1 MSDRNRQS
9 IRKYVSLMRI
19 DHWIKQLFI
28 FPGVVCALFFF
39 PKEAN
44 DWLYF
49 VLNLLVG
56 FLSTSVIASAN
67 YTINEYLDAEYDR
80 FHPTKKYRTSVTV
93 GVEGKTVW
101 ILWVTLTV
109 IGLLSGL
116 FIGVPFTLC
125 LLFLWAM
132 GLFYNVRPFRTKDI
146 MIIDV
151 LTESVNN
158 AIRLL
163 LGWFVVV
170 GDFLPPCSLIIGYWM
185 MGAFL
190 MAVKRL
196 AEYRM
201 IGNACIAGK
210 YRKSFNGYNEASLI
224 CTSFFYAI
232 VSVIFICIFL
242 IKYRIELIL
251 FIPFLIGLY
260 CYYLW
265 LSYKKDSCVQK
276 PEKLYHEHRLMA
288 YCLFL
293 VLLFCLLLFVNIPE
307 LEIFTSNILISI

>member
-1 MSDRNRQS
+1 
-9 IRKYVSLMRI
+9 MRI

-39 PKEAN
+39 PKEVDDYICFA
-44 DWLYF
+44 LHLF
-49 VLNLLVG
+49 IG

-80 FHPTKKYRTSVTV
+80 FHPTKMYRTSVMV
-93 GVEGKTVW
+93 GVKGKTVW
-101 ILWVTLTV
+101 FQWAVLTV
-109 IGLLSGL
+109 AGLSSGL

-125 LLFLWAM
+125 LLFLWIM
-132 GLFYNVRPFRTKDI
+132 GIFYNVRPFRTKDI

-163 LGWFVVV
+163 LGWFIVIDV
-170 GDFLPPCSLIIGYWM
+170 FLPPCSCIIGYWM
-185 MGAFL
+185 LGAFL

-210 YRKSFNGYNEASLI
+210 YRKSFNGYNEALLV

-232 VSVIFICIFL
+232 VSVIFISIFL

-276 PEKLYHEHRLMA
+276 PEKLYHEHRLMI

-293 VLLFCLLLFVNIPE
+293 ALLFGLLLFIKIPG
-307 LEIFTSNILISI
+307 LEIFTSNILISV